1 MDTQEQ
7 KKIFD
12 AWLRDYKNLLFK
24 VLRSYAFTPQD
35 QEDLFQEIVIQV
47 WRSVPNYKGD
57 SAVTTWLYRVALY
70 SAISWS
76 RQEKKHRD
84 GKHALDGVEQVLTV
98 KVDVQ
103 DHRLDWLYAQIR
115 QLDEIDRSVML
126 LFLDGFRYKEMARV
140 LGISESHVGVKINR
154 IKKYLMDQLKEAGDE
169 L

>member
-1 MDTQEQ
+1 MKVQEQ

-12 AWLRDYKNLLFK
+12 TWLNEHKGLLFK
-24 VLRSYAFTPQD
+24 VLRSYAFTPLD
-35 QEDLFQEIVIQV
+35 QEDLFQEIAIKV
-47 WRSVPNYKGD
+47 WHSIPNFRGE

-84 GKHALDGVEQVLTV
+84 GKQSLDGIEHVLV
-98 KVDVQ
+98 AKDH
-103 DHRLDWLYAQIR
+103 DHRLDWLYGQIR
-115 QLDEIDRSVML
+115 ELDEIDRSVML
-126 LFLDGFRYKEMARV
+126 LFLDGFQYKEMASI

-154 IKKYLMDQLKEAGDE
+154 IKKYLMDQVKEADDE

>member
-1 MDTQEQ
+1 V
-7 KKIFD
+7 
-12 AWLRDYKNLLFK
+12 LFK

-35 QEDLFQEIVIQV
+35 QEDLFQEVVIQV

-70 SAISWS
+70 SAIAWS

-84 GKHALDGVEQVLTV
+84 GKQTLDGVEHVLTV

-126 LFLDGFRYKEMARV
+126 LFLDGFRYKEMARI

-154 IKKYLMDQLKEAGDE
+154 IKKYLMDQLKEVGDE
-169 L
+169 F

>member
-1 MDTQEQ
+1 MQQHEQ

-12 AWLRDYKNLLFK
+12 AWLRDHKNLLFK

-35 QEDLFQEIVIQV
+35 QEDLFQEVVIQV

-70 SAISWS
+70 SAIAWS
-76 RQEKKHRD
+76 RQEKRHRD
-84 GKHALDGVEQVLTV
+84 GKQALDGVEHVLMV
-98 KVDVQ
+98 KEDVQ

-115 QLDEIDRSVML
+115 QLDEIDLSVML
-126 LFLDGFRYKEMARV
+126 LFLDGFRYKEMARI

-154 IKKYLMDQLKEAGDE
+154 IKKYLMDQLKEVGDE
-169 L
+169 F